1 MIIRMA
7 VVNADSLRNTLGG
20 QLQLSQ
26 SDLAERMRETLLV
39 RNGVYC
45 ARRFAIDGYTLTWF
59 VEENQ
64 VKLTGPNGKLLSATS
79 ALAFVHQQ
87 SSGRR
92 AA

>member
-1 MIIRMA
+1 MA
-7 VVNADSLRNTLGG
+7 VVNADSLRNSLGG

-26 SDLAERMRETLLV
+26 ADLEGRMKETLLV

-45 ARRFAIDGYTLTWF
+45 ARRFAIDGYVLTWF

-64 VKLTGPNGKLLSATS
+64 VKLTGPDGKLLTATS
-79 ALAFVHQQ
+79 AMSFVHQQ

>member
-1 MIIRMA
+1 MA

-20 QLQLSQ
+20 QLQLSMA
-26 SDLAERMRETLLV
+26 DLSERMRETLLV

-45 ARRFAIDGYTLTWF
+45 ARRFTIDGYTLTWF

-64 VKLTGPNGKLLSATS
+64 VKLTGPDGKLLAATS
-79 ALAFVHQQ
+79 TLAFIHGQ